1 MSENGNNGN
10 NGTNETRDVNVEKRN
25 VNRTENPGMVGSTF
39 IKYAAYIIILLI
51 VLYFVVTYIFPKI

>member
-1 MSENGNNGN
+1 MSENGNNDN
-10 NGTNETRDVNVEKRN
+10 NQNKDINVEKRN

-51 VLYFVVTYIFPKI
+51 VLYFVVTYVFPKI

>member
-1 MSENGNNGN
+1 MSENGNNDN
-10 NGTNETRDVNVEKRN
+10 NQNKDINVEKRN

-51 VLYFVVTYIFPKI
+51 VLYFLVTYIFPKI

>member
-10 NGTNETRDVNVEKRN
+10 ENRDINVEKRN

-51 VLYFVVTYIFPKI
+51 VLYFLVTYIFPKI